1 MESDVFSQSARGS
14 TKGSIQV
21 GRKIEDIQ
29 KPRLSLFERMGY
41 RVQLFLSYFFLYT
54 QVISNL
60 VCSICSDLTSV
71 NNYHPSNI
79 ITS

>member
-41 RVQLFLSYFFLYT
+41 RVQLFLSYFFLY
-54 QVISNL
+54 S
-60 VCSICSDLTSV
+60 LT
-71 NNYHPSNI
+71 NTFLIKLELLN
-79 ITS
+79 